1 MKEAKIAV
9 VYDLDST
16 LADTRHRWHLNPRAD
31 PTSDWEKYSMACPD
45 DLPIKGT
52 IVRMQL
58 DYMDYQVHICT
69 GRSDAAHDLTVAWL
83 DQHAGPAYDYLKMRL
98 AGDHTPNGVYKV
110 NYIRELSKQG
120 VPVAL
125 FYEDWGE
132 AAAYIAEHT
141 GVPVLG
147 INPFYPEDIADL
159 EAGREVRGMKSGL

>member
-1 MKEAKIAV
+1 VKNKNIAV

-16 LADTRHRWHLNPRAD
+16 LADTRHRWNLNPRAD
-31 PTSDWEKYSMACPD
+31 PASDWEKYSMACPG
-45 DLPIKGT
+45 DLPIRGT
-52 IVRMQL
+52 ITRMQL
-58 DYMDYQVHICT
+58 DWPYYQVHICT
-69 GRSDAAHDLTVAWL
+69 GRYNAARDLTVTWL
-83 DQHAGPAYDYLKMRL
+83 EEHVGGSYDYLKMRS

-110 NYIRELSKQG
+110 KYIRDLSKSG

-141 GVPVLG
+141 GIPVLG

-159 EAGREVRGMKSGL
+159 EAAREARKMTPGL